1 MKIGI
6 VDDHPLVREGL
17 ISILSIDDQFEFVGE
32 ASNCQEGIVMIKEKK
47 PDIALID
54 IKLGDEC
61 GLDIVREVKDKIETK
76 FVILTSSAAQ
86 SDFLQ
91 AEILD
96 VDGYILKEAL
106 PEELLNGLRLIC
118 KGRRYYDPGL
128 VRLFMKRDNDPL
140 DLLTQRE
147 KEVLMA
153 LAEGLSNKEISQK
166 LYVTEHTVKKHVSQI
181 LAKLNLADRTQAI
194 IFAYN
199 NGLASH
205 TS

>member
-1 MKIGI
+1 
-6 VDDHPLVREGL
+6 
-17 ISILSIDDQFEFVGE
+17 
-32 ASNCQEGIVMIKEKK
+32 MIKEKK